1 MSAHEKQ
8 RGRRWFAAL
17 YDRLTEA
24 GERTFKDIRP
34 RIMGEAQGRVLDI
47 GVGTGASFAFYP
59 AEAKVMGTEPDP
71 HMLERARRRL
81 EEMRPNHIELH
92 QAPAERLPFE
102 DDSFDHVVCSLV
114 LCSVRDL
121 PRALAEARRVLK
133 PEGTLR
139 FMEHVRNDDSRFW
152 GTTQDLMA
160 PVWRWFNGGC
170 NPNRRTEQAIVAA
183 GFQIDWLER
192 IHIAPGTWAIYGVAR
207 VG

>member
-81 EEMRPNHIELH
+81 EEMRPNNIELH
-92 QAPAERLPFE
+92 RAPAERLPFE